1 MEKLKLMLPIILIN
15 CFVIIWILSIYFG
28 DGIDDFLGIF
38 FIGILI
44 FMICFNIYSI
54 ILYRIFSGFEKVKMH
69 ILFLVLLIIPFILFF
84 IFIR

>member
-15 CFVIIWILSIYFG
+15 CFVIIWVLSIYFG
-28 DGIDDFLGIF
+28 DEIDDFAGIF

-54 ILYRIFSGFEKVKMH
+54 VLYKIFFGFEKPKTQ
-69 ILFLVLLIIPFILFF
+69 ILFCLLLIIPFILFF
-84 IFIR
+84 LFVH